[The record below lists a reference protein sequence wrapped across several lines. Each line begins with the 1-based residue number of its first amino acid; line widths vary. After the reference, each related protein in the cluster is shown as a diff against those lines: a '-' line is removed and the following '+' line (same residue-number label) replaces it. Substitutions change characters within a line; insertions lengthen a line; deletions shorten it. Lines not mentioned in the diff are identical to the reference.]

1 MRKLELCRIDSA
13 VAAVFGFAVMY
24 AGVAVAAET
33 PLVRGAEKAVA
44 VAESVE
50 GREEVKLVATIGPDT
65 YDFDQKS
72 AHSAACSR
80 KTASYPRSAAAS
92 ASL

>member
-33 PLVRGAEKAVA
+33 PLVRGAEKAFA

-50 GREEVKLVATIGPDT
+50 GRE
-65 YDFDQKS
+65 
-72 AHSAACSR
+72 
-80 KTASYPRSAAAS
+80 
-92 ASL
+92 